1 MRISKLYKAE
11 LPSMELE
18 RVPLTRYLLWGVV
31 GVIAIVG
38 LVLYFMYARRL
49 SPLV

>member
-18 RVPLTRYLLWGVV
+18 RVPLTRYLLWG
-31 GVIAIVG
+31 IVG
-38 LVLYFMYARRL
+38 IVALVGLALYFLYARQL